1 MVEFIIV
8 APLLLLILIAVLQF
22 GIVLHNY
29 ISVTNAADAAARKVS
44 VTATQN
50 NAQDVVLAAARAAAP
65 DLNQANLQVIV
76 APGSPWA
83 HNSDVTVSVTYPY
96 SLSVLG
102 IVIASGNL
110 KGTTTARVW

>member
-1 MVEFIIV
+1 MLV
-8 APLLLLILIAVLQF
+8 APVLLIILVAVLQF
-22 GIVLHNY
+22 GIVLHDY
-29 ISVTNAADAAARKVS
+29 ISVTNAADSAARKVS

-50 NAQDVVLAAARAAAP
+50 NAQDVVLAAARGAAP
-65 DLNQANLQVIV
+65 DLNQSKIQVIV
-76 APGSPWA
+76 TPGSPWV

-96 SLSVLG
+96 ALSVLG